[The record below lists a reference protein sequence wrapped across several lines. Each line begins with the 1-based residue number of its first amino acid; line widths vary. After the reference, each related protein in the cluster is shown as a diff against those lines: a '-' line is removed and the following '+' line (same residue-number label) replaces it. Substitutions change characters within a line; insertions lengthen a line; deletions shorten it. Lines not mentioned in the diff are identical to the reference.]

1 MLLSGGNLNNLK
13 QMQVEQFE
21 IKQKVYDIWLKNSIN
36 STDGRNGRNIVKLS
50 KRKYLE
56 QYGSIKN
63 RNIVIE

>member
-13 QMQVEQFE
+13 QIQVEQFKIE
-21 IKQKVYDIWLKNSIN
+21 EKVYDIWLKNSIN

>member
-36 STDGRNGRNIVKLS
+36 STDGRNGKNIVKLS